1 MRTRG
6 RICWCVMS
14 SCSSICPVAYV
25 SPTVDPCGTA
35 ATVKSAVKG
44 EHTAGSVIITAGPG
58 FTVILAGCEFSVIL
72 RHKVLPLLL

>member
-1 MRTRG
+1 M
-6 RICWCVMS
+6 
-14 SCSSICPVAYV
+14 YV
-25 SPTVDPCGTA
+25 SPTVDPWVTA

-44 EHTAGSVIITAGPG
+44 EHTAAGSVIITAGPG